1 MIRRI
6 LFSEGTGRCTAAA
19 VTLISLSFATTG
31 EARVRIDL
39 TEIIRFHSSTPIVND
54 VGLKMHL
61 SCEPAMRF
69 VQRWIHR

>member
-1 MIRRI
+1 
-6 LFSEGTGRCTAAA
+6 
-19 VTLISLSFATTG
+19 
-31 EARVRIDL
+31 VRIDL

-54 VGLKMHL
+54 VGLKMRL